1 MSYHCLYITLNLI
14 IEFRTRRYKQGINF
28 RDLVALFNG
37 IFSTGRTKSDLAE
50 WETFFSKH
58 KGGGKLAADQA
69 KANIKNHIAW
79 LERSEEVV
87 VEWLKK
93 NV

>member
-1 MSYHCLYITLNLI
+1 M
-14 IEFRTRRYKQGINF
+14 EFRTHRYKQGINF

-37 IFSTGRTKSDLAE
+37 IFSTGKTKSDLAE
-50 WETFFSKH
+50 WERFFSKH

-69 KANIKNHIAW
+69 KANIQNHIAW

-87 VEWLKK
+87 VQWLKK